1 MKKFLL
7 ILTIASMVI
16 LDFILRGES
25 ITLGLFL
32 LIGVALVSKAIDVAS
47 QQQREAK
54 TKEKAATDRQIM
66 TAIR

>member
-54 TKEKAATDRQIM
+54 TKEKAAADRQIM

>member
-32 LIGVALVSKAIDVAS
+32 LIGMALVSKAIDVES

>member
-32 LIGVALVSKAIDVAS
+32 LIGVALVSKAIDMAS

>member
-7 ILTIASMVI
+7 ILTFASMVI

>member
-7 ILTIASMVI
+7 FLTIASMVI

>member
-32 LIGVALVSKAIDVAS
+32 LIGVALVSKAIDVES